1 MLFYNARIFPV
12 VGDVIPLG
20 YIRTEG
26 NRIAEIASGTP
37 ENISSEDIDCGG
49 LTLMPGLIDSHS
61 HLGFIG
67 DGAGM
72 EGDDVNEAS
81 DPVTPQLR
89 AIDGI
94 NFTDGYFKDAQRCGV
109 TCAVTGCGSTNPIG
123 GTFAAVKTA
132 GRYIDEMV
140 VADCAVKFAL
150 GENPKSCYSDRD
162 ESPMTRMATAAVIRE
177 ALYTAKRYM
186 LDKAAAEED
195 DGDMPDFDMKSEA
208 LIPLLRGEVKAHFH
222 CHRADDIMTAVRL
235 AEEFELD
242 YVLIHCTEGYLIAD
256 VLGEKKVCANVGP
269 IICDRGKPELARL
282 SVKNAAEL
290 YKHGVKISVCTDHP
304 EVPLDYLAASAAFC
318 VKAGLPR
325 EEAVR
330 AITINAAEITGI
342 ESRVGSIE
350 VGKDADM
357 ILVDGDIL
365 DVMTNVVMTVI
376 DGKIVYRS

>member
-1 MLFYNARIFPV
+1 
-12 VGDVIPLG
+12 
-20 YIRTEG
+20 
-26 NRIAEIASGTP
+26 
-37 ENISSEDIDCGG
+37 
-49 LTLMPGLIDSHS
+49 
-61 HLGFIG
+61 
-67 DGAGM
+67 
-72 EGDDVNEAS
+72 
-81 DPVTPQLR
+81 
-89 AIDGI
+89 
-94 NFTDGYFKDAQRCGV
+94 
-109 TCAVTGCGSTNPIG
+109 
-123 GTFAAVKTA
+123 
-132 GRYIDEMV
+132 
-140 VADCAVKFAL
+140 
-150 GENPKSCYSDRD
+150 
-162 ESPMTRMATAAVIRE
+162 
-177 ALYTAKRYM
+177 
-186 LDKAAAEED
+186 
-195 DGDMPDFDMKSEA
+195 
-208 LIPLLRGEVKAHFH
+208 
-222 CHRADDIMTAVRL
+222 MTAVRL

-342 ESRVGSIE
+342 ESRVGSLE